1 MKICVNGQEHA
12 LDQPL
17 ANIGQV
23 LDYFNVPWVRAAVEL
38 NEDVVDPGLFDKTPV
53 RDGDKIEIVSFVGG
67 G

>member
-1 MKICVNGQEHA
+1 MKLRVNGQERI

-17 ANIGQV
+17 NTVGQV
-23 LDYFNVPWVRAAVEL
+23 LDYFGVPWVRAAVEL
-38 NEDVVDPGLFDKTPV
+38 NDDVVDPDMFDKTPV

>member
-1 MKICVNGQEHA
+1 MKIQVNGQEHI

-17 ANIGQV
+17 KNIGQV

-53 RDGDKIEIVSFVGG
+53 CDGDKIEIVSFVGG

>member
-1 MKICVNGQEHA
+1 MKIQVNGQEHL
-12 LDQPL
+12 LDQHL
-17 ANIGQV
+17 ENVGQV

-38 NEDVVDPGLFDKTPV
+38 NEDVVDPVLFDKTPV